1 MSSALSSVTHTR
13 PWFREPLVWMIIGGP
28 LLVVLASIVTVAL
41 ALKHPDAVIQK
52 SAKPAVSEQMLKN
65 LSPEERAAVLSSL
78 EPAQKA
84 RNHAASPV
92 VPDSK

>member
-1 MSSALSSVTHTR
+1 MSTVLSSGPR

-28 LLVVLASIVTVAL
+28 LLVVVASIVTVVL

-52 SAKPAVSEQMLKN
+52 PATPAVSEQMLKN

-92 VPDSK
+92 APDGK